1 MQKIFTPLFKIIATK
16 YIRNTL
22 DRGDHEL
29 LKELIEVAEEDKNA
43 FTTYHSRPI
52 SSSSIGTQSD
62 KVANQKQF
70 AIVIQGQIIKEND
83 FTLETV
89 KIYKKHFSDALII
102 LSTWED
108 EPLAIIKRFEGLG
121 ITILLNEKPDYT
133 GTSNINL
140 QIVSSRNGMR
150 KAREL
155 GAEYALKTRTDQR
168 IYAPNVA
175 DYLYNITEVFP
186 VRGGYNQKK
195 RIVGMSL
202 NTFKYRMYGLS
213 DMLIY
218 GHIDD
223 MMLYWDVSLDQRV
236 FTAEE
241 AEESGSTL
249 RKFAMWR
256 VCEVYL
262 TTEFLI
268 KVGRTLGWSLKDS
281 WEAFADHFCI
291 VDKEQ
296 LDIFWAKPPRL
307 EYKWLSYTGM
317 VKFQEITFREW
328 LNIYNN
334 LARKEI
340 SETVLD

>member
-1 MQKIFTPLFKIIATK
+1 MSLFRAIASKFT
-16 YIRNTL
+16 RNTL
-22 DRGDHEL
+22 GRGNHEF
-29 LKELIEVAEEDKNA
+29 LKEFIEGAKASKRVFA
-43 FTTYHSRPI
+43 TYHLRPM
-52 SSSSIGTQSD
+52 SSSSVGTQSD
-62 KVANQKQF
+62 KVANQKKL
-70 AIVIQGQIIKEND
+70 AIIIQGPIIKEND

-108 EPLAIIKRFEGLG
+108 EDSAIVKQFEELG

-186 VRGGYNQKK
+186 VREGYSQKK

-236 FTAEE
+236 FTAED

-307 EYKWLSYTGM
+307 EYKWLSYTGL

-328 LNIYNN
+328 LNIYSN
-334 LARKEI
+334 LAHKEI